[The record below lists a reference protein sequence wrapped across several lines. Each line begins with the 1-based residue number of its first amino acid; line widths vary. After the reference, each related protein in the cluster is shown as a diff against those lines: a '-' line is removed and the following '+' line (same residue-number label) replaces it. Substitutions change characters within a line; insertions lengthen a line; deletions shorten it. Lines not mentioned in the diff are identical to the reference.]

1 MLIFQIRTATSN
13 LLRSGQTSS
22 AEQCFST
29 EFVQTRRTFNCK
41 KMNLSETLFAFLL
54 TISCSLIRSSGFEL
68 RTSGY
73 QLPQAPS
80 ELVQDQSWNK
90 SNIFINVL
98 CSGKQATVYTN
109 LLYLEC
115 SDEHGCSTAHCL
127 KTGSYFGIQIQSAFF
142 VLFSLRFIKWW
153 NFLNQGPK
161 VTSALIYRDELLK
174 NYYYNRRRQEIQFA
188 VFLLCISDDP
198 KNCSTTQTDK
208 FRRSRDDEQ
217 PIFEAER
224 QKRELS

>member
-1 MLIFQIRTATSN
+1 MMTTDLTQGIKVTKPWSRHMDFRKGSPPLGQLAQVISWLIQAFKSFCDFAHFSDKNCDIKPAEKWSN
-13 LLRSGQTSS
+13 QQCRALKSS
-22 AEQCFST
+22 ASLQNSSRQDEHSIA
-29 EFVQTRRTFNCK
+29 K

-142 VLFSLRFIKWW
+142 VLFSFQFI
-153 NFLNQGPK
+153 
-161 VTSALIYRDELLK
+161 
-174 NYYYNRRRQEIQFA
+174 
-188 VFLLCISDDP
+188 
-198 KNCSTTQTDK
+198 
-208 FRRSRDDEQ
+208 
-217 PIFEAER
+217 
-224 QKRELS
+224 